1 MACAAARA
9 VMAVMTETQLGR
21 WGSRQEVAIV
31 AAYQRW
37 QASGRFPMLGAMT
50 GIGAMRGIVFEDTE
64 SASGA
69 EHLATLLMAARKAGV
84 LLMPSGRRRNV
95 LRLLAPLT
103 TEPEVLDAG
112 LARIEQ
118 ALETLQP

>member
-1 MACAAARA
+1 
-9 VMAVMTETQLGR
+9 
-21 WGSRQEVAIV
+21 
-31 AAYQRW
+31 
-37 QASGRFPMLGAMT
+37 MLGAMT
-50 GIGAMRGIVFEDTE
+50 GVGAMRGIVFEDTE

-69 EHLATLLMAARKAGV
+69 EHLAALLTAARKAGV

-103 TEPEVLDAG
+103 TEPEVLDEG
-112 LARIEQ
+112 LTRIEQ